1 MPADIGIAKLDRKW
15 SHHVKKKEIH
25 SPDQLVSFYQEM
37 LTYRR
42 FEERVNLAYT
52 QQKFSGFCHLHIGQE
67 AVCVGVQAALQPDD
81 YVIAG
86 YRSHTL
92 AIAKGIPAREVF
104 AELFGKVTGCSRGKG
119 GSMHMFSK
127 QHRFLG
133 GHGIVGGQ
141 APLAVGVGFAIQYR
155 AEKNII
161 VCYLGDAAMNQGQ
174 VFEAMNMAA
183 TWKLPVL
190 FLIENNRY
198 GMGTDIRRTTSVD
211 RLSKRALAFDMAHS
225 EVDGMNVLT
234 LHTHVRDIVAD
245 MRKNPAPYLLEV
257 MTYRYRGH
265 SVSDP
270 GAYRTKEEV
279 QDFQKKDPI
288 LQLASVLREK
298 KLAGDKELT
307 EWDEIIKAEVK
318 EAERFADESP
328 APELAE
334 LWQHVLVE
342 S

>member
-1 MPADIGIAKLDRKW
+1 MR
-15 SHHVKKKEIH
+15 SNHVKKKLGH
-25 SPDQLVSFYQEM
+25 SPDQLVSFYKEM

-67 AVCVGVQAALQPDD
+67 AVCVGVQAALQPED

-92 AIAKGIPAREVF
+92 AIAKGIPPQEVL

-127 QHRFLG
+127 AHRFLG

-155 AEKNII
+155 GEKNII

-190 FLIENNRY
+190 FLVENNRY

-234 LHTHVRDIVAD
+234 VNTHVQEIVTR
-245 MRKNPAPYLLEV
+245 MRTHPAPYLLEV
-257 MTYRYRGH
+257 MTYRYKGH

-270 GAYRTKEEV
+270 GSYRTKEEV
-279 QDFQKKDPI
+279 QAYQQQDPL
-288 LQLASVLREK
+288 LQLAAVLKEK
-298 KLAGDKELT
+298 KLADDKELAA
-307 EWDEIIKAEVK
+307 WDEAIKARVK
-318 EAERFADESP
+318 EAEKFADESP
-328 APELAE
+328 APDLSE
-334 LWQHVLVE
+334 LWLHVLVE
-342 S
+342 T